1 MNGDPYSTFHR
12 IGKLISAKSA
22 IFQNF
27 QKSELMMRS
36 EK

>member
-12 IGKLISAKSA
+12 IGKLISAKS
-22 IFQNF
+22 NF
-27 QKSELMMRS
+27 SKFSKIRTDD